1 MEIRLSRREFQLG
14 LLAAAGSLWA
24 GPGSGASEPSLRRRI
39 GLDLR
44 GAHRLREGVEW
55 AAAHDVH
62 VLENVAEHVPGALVD
77 FPAERAES
85 IRRRVSERDIA
96 LGLHTRSS
104 VNVAELSPFVAE
116 AVDAYLEAYLKLASR
131 LGAEW
136 IVVHGGY
143 HFTDDYEWRKQAA
156 RDRLR
161 RLVDQ
166 ADELDVTLLLEN
178 HNPEPDPS
186 EIRYLAHSIEECR
199 YLLDAIPSPRLRWAF
214 NAGHAHLEP
223 GGVDAFLD
231 ALGVDRIGEVRL
243 HDTRGDREEHLP
255 LGEGTLDFAS
265 LLRRLETAGYRGPYV
280 LAYGSPEDMLRG
292 REFLLEQAARVGP
305 G

>member
-1 MEIRLSRREFQLG
+1 MLLSRREFQLG
-14 LLAAAGSLWA
+14 LLAAVGSLWT
-24 GPGSGASEPSLRRRI
+24 GPAASAAEPALRRRVGI
-39 GLDLR
+39 DLR
-44 GAHRLREGVEW
+44 GAHSLVEGVEW
-55 AAAHDVH
+55 AAAHEVH

-77 FPAERAES
+77 FPAERAEK
-85 IRRRVSERDIA
+85 IRRLASEHAIT

-116 AVDAYLEAYLKLASR
+116 AVDAYLEAYLRLAAR

-143 HFTDDYEWRKQAA
+143 HFTDDYEWRKRAA

-161 RLVDQ
+161 RLVGM
-166 ADELDVTLLLEN
+166 AEELEVTLLLEN

-214 NAGHAHLEP
+214 NAGHAHQEP
-223 GGVDAFLD
+223 GGVGGFLD
-231 ALGVDRIGEVRL
+231 ALGVARIGEVRL
-243 HDTRGDREEHLP
+243 ADNRGEREEHLP
-255 LGEGTLDFAS
+255 LGEGTLDLAA
-265 LLRRLETAGYRGPYV
+265 LLRRLETAGYRGPYL

-292 REFLLEQAARVGP
+292 RDYLLEQAARVGLA
-305 G
+305 